1 MKKIFTASALAI
13 AALSVSPIVAVPAA
27 AQAKSVA
34 LADVRAAAAK
44 SNAFTVASQQIQTTY
59 KAQIDQ
65 QETRGQTLQAEMN
78 VLIAKYNEEAK
89 KTPQNAAAIQAAG
102 KAVQD
107 KRQAAQTEL
116 GRIGA
121 PVDLA
126 IAYVEDQISVRMNEA
141 IKAAMTAKKVDL
153 LVNPEAVIARENNVD
168 ITDAVVAELNRL
180 LPNVSTAVPAGYQA
194 GQLVQQRNQQLMDQ
208 ARAAQGGAA
217 ARPATPAPA
226 PAPTVGFASSP

>member
-1 MKKIFTASALAI
+1 MKKIIAASALAI
-13 AALSVSPIVAVPAA
+13 AALSVSPLLSAPAI

-34 LADVRAAAAK
+34 LADVRVAASR

-65 QETRGQTLQAEMN
+65 QETRGQTLQAELN
-78 VLIAKYNEEAK
+78 VLVAKYNEEAK
-89 KTPQNAAAIQAAG
+89 KTPQNQAALQAAA

-107 KRQAAQTEL
+107 KRQSASAEL
-116 GRIGA
+116 NKIGE

-153 LVNPEAVIARENNVD
+153 LLQPDAVLARENNVD
-168 ITDAVVAELNRL
+168 ITDAVVVELNKI
-180 LPNVSTAVPAGYQA
+180 LPSVTITPPAGYKP
-194 GQLVQQRNQQLMDQ
+194 GQLVQQRNQQLMDA
-208 ARAAQGGAA
+208 ARAAQPGA
-217 ARPATPAPA
+217 ATPAAGTP
-226 PAPTVGFASSP
+226 PTTR

>member
-13 AALSVSPIVAVPAA
+13 AALSVSPMLAAPAA
-27 AQAKSVA
+27 AQARSTAV
-34 LADVRAAAAK
+34 ADVRAAAAK

-89 KTPQNAAAIQAAG
+89 KSPQNQAALQAAA

-107 KRQAAQTEL
+107 KRQAAQDEL
-116 GRIGA
+116 GKIGE
-121 PVDLA
+121 PVELA
-126 IAYVEDQISVRMNEA
+126 LAYVEDQISVRMNEA

-153 LVNPEAVIARENNVD
+153 LLQPDAVLARENNVD
-168 ITDAVVAELNRL
+168 ITDAVVVELNEI
-180 LPNVSTAVPAGYQA
+180 LPSVTITPPAGYKP
-194 GQLVQQRNQQLMDQ
+194 GQLVQQRNQQLMDA
-208 ARAAQGGAA
+208 ARAAQPAA
-217 ARPATPAPA
+217 ATPAAGTP
-226 PAPTVGFASSP
+226 PTTR

>member
-1 MKKIFTASALAI
+1 MKKILVASALAV
-13 AALSVSPIVAVPAA
+13 ATLSVSPVLSAPAF
-27 AQAKSVA
+27 AQAKGVGV
-34 LADVRAAAAK
+34 ADVRIAAAR
-44 SNAFTVASQQIQTTY
+44 SNAFQAASTQIETTY

-65 QETRGQTLQAEMN
+65 QQSRGQTLQAEIN

-89 KTPQNAAAIQAAG
+89 KTPQNQTTLQAAA

-141 IKAAMTAKKVDL
+141 VKAAMTAKKIDL
-153 LVNPEAVIARENNVD
+153 LLNPDAVFARENNVD
-168 ITDAVVAELNRL
+168 ITDAVVAELNRI
-180 LPNVSTAVPAGYQA
+180 LPTVSTAVPAGYQP

-208 ARAAQGGAA
+208 ARAAQGTQ
-217 ARPATPAPA
+217 PAAPA
-226 PAPTVGFASSP
+226 PAGTAPTTR

>member
-1 MKKIFTASALAI
+1 MKKLLVASALAM
-13 AALSVSPIVAVPAA
+13 ATLSVSPILSAPAI
-27 AQAKSVA
+27 AQAKGVGV
-34 LADVRAAAAK
+34 ADVRVAAAR
-44 SNAFTVASQQIQTTY
+44 SNAFQTASTQIETTY

-65 QETRGQTLQAEMN
+65 QQSRGQTLQAEIN

-89 KTPQNAAAIQAAG
+89 KTPANQATLQTAA

-107 KRQAAQTEL
+107 KRQAAQAEL
-116 GRIGA
+116 GQIGA

-168 ITDAVVAELNRL
+168 ITDAVVAELNRI
-180 LPNVSTAVPAGYQA
+180 LPNVSTAVPAGYQP

-208 ARAAQGGAA
+208 ARAAQGT
-217 ARPATPAPA
+217 RPATPAPA
-226 PAPTVGFASSP
+226 PTGTAPTTR

>member
-1 MKKIFTASALAI
+1 MKNILTASALAV
-13 AALSVSPIVAVPAA
+13 ATLSVSPIMAVPAA
-27 AQAKSVA
+27 AQAKAVA
-34 LADVRAAAAK
+34 VADVRVAAAR
-44 SNAFTVASQQIQTTY
+44 SNAFTVASQQIETTY

-65 QETRGQTLQAEMN
+65 QQSRGQTLQAEIN
-78 VLIAKYNEEAK
+78 VLIAKYNEEIK
-89 KTPQNAAAIQAAG
+89 KTPRNEAAVAAAG

-107 KRQAAQTEL
+107 KQRAAQTEL
-116 GRIGA
+116 GQIGA

-168 ITDAVVAELNRL
+168 ITDAVVAELNRI
-180 LPNVSTAVPAGYQA
+180 LPNVSTAVPAGYQP

-208 ARAAQGGAA
+208 ARAAQGT
-217 ARPATPAPA
+217 RPAAPA
-226 PAPTVGFASSP
+226 PAGTAPTTR

>member
-13 AALSVSPIVAVPAA
+13 AALSVSPMVAAPAA
-27 AQAKSVA
+27 AQARSTAV
-34 LADVRAAAAK
+34 ADVRAAAAK

-89 KTPQNAAAIQAAG
+89 KSPQNQTALQAAA

-107 KRQAAQTEL
+107 KRTAAQEEL
-116 GRIGA
+116 GKIGA
-121 PVDLA
+121 PVELA
-126 IAYVEDQISVRMNEA
+126 LAYVEDQISVRMNEA

-153 LVNPEAVIARENNVD
+153 LLQPDAVLARENNVD
-168 ITDAVVAELNRL
+168 ITDAVVVELNKI
-180 LPNVSTAVPAGYQA
+180 LPSVTITPPAGYKP
-194 GQLVQQRNQQLMDQ
+194 GQLVQQRNQQLMDA
-208 ARAAQGGAA
+208 ARAAQPGA
-217 ARPATPAPA
+217 ATPAAGTP
-226 PAPTVGFASSP
+226 PTTR

>member
-1 MKKIFTASALAI
+1 MKTILVASALAM
-13 AALSVSPIVAVPAA
+13 ATLSVSPILSAPAI
-27 AQAKSVA
+27 AQAKGVGV
-34 LADVRAAAAK
+34 ADVRVAAAR
-44 SNAFTVASQQIQTTY
+44 SNAFTVASGQIETTY

-65 QETRGQTLQAEMN
+65 QQSRGQTLQAEVN
-78 VLIAKYNEEAK
+78 VLIAKYNEEIK
-89 KTPQNAAAIQAAG
+89 KTPRNETAVAAAG

-107 KRQAAQTEL
+107 KQRAAQAEL
-116 GRIGA
+116 GQIGA

-126 IAYVEDQISVRMNEA
+126 IAYVEDQISIRMNEA

-168 ITDAVVAELNRL
+168 ITDAVVAELNRI
-180 LPNVSTAVPAGYQA
+180 LPNVSTAVPAGYQP

-208 ARAAQGGAA
+208 ARATQG

-226 PAPTVGFASSP
+226 PTGTAPTTR

>member
-1 MKKIFTASALAI
+1 MKKILVASALAV
-13 AALSVSPIVAVPAA
+13 ATLSVSPIVSAPAI
-27 AQAKSVA
+27 AQAKGVGV
-34 LADVRAAAAK
+34 ADVRLAAAR
-44 SNAFTVASQQIQTTY
+44 SNAFRTASTQIETTY

-65 QETRGQTLQAEMN
+65 QQSRGQTLQAEVN

-89 KTPQNAAAIQAAG
+89 KTPQNQAALQAAA

-116 GRIGA
+116 GQIGA

-153 LVNPEAVIARENNVD
+153 LLNPDAVLARENNVD
-168 ITDAVVAELNRL
+168 ITDAVVTELNRI
-180 LPNVSTAVPAGYQA
+180 LPSVSTAVPAGYQP
-194 GQLVQQRNQQLMDQ
+194 GQLVQQRNQQLMDA
-208 ARAAQGGAA
+208 ARAAQ
-217 ARPATPAPA
+217 PAA
-226 PAPTVGFASSP
+226 PAPTGTQPTTR

>member
-1 MKKIFTASALAI
+1 MKKILVASALAV
-13 AALSVSPIVAVPAA
+13 ATLSVSPIMSAPAF
-27 AQAKSVA
+27 AQAKGVGV
-34 LADVRAAAAK
+34 ADVRVAAAR
-44 SNAFTVASQQIQTTY
+44 SNAFQTASTQIETTY

-65 QETRGQTLQAEMN
+65 QQSRGQTLQAEIN

-89 KTPQNAAAIQAAG
+89 KTPQNQATLQAAA

-107 KRQAAQTEL
+107 KRQSAQTEL

-126 IAYVEDQISVRMNEA
+126 IAYVEDQISIRMNEA

-180 LPNVSTAVPAGYQA
+180 LPNVSTAVPAGYQP

-208 ARAAQGGAA
+208 ARAAQGT
-217 ARPATPAPA
+217 TPAA
-226 PAPTVGFASSP
+226 PAPTGTAPTTR